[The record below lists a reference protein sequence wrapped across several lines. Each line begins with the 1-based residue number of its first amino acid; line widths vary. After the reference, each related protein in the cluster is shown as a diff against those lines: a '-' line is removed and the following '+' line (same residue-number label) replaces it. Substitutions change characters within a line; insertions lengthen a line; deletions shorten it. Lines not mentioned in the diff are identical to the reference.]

1 MSGCTQAQN
10 WHLTTSP
17 TTLEQA
23 SQVLGGGGFITE
35 GLTDGGGGGVPRG
48 SPGEGEAVRL
58 TDGGAQARREGA
70 QRRRGAEEGSC
81 SSTAEG
87 EGSP

>member
-35 GLTDGGGGGVPRG
+35 GLTDGGGGVPRG